1 MNRGEKVRLT
11 DGEYSSVKAVMH
23 AELIAQAKAKQPI
36 TYSELA
42 SRLPVLIHPHS
53 FVFSRLLR
61 EVCAEAFSQGHGQ
74 LCALVV
80 SKQTGMPSSGY
91 FVGVA
96 APGRDMSDL
105 ETAWHEDLDLLYAR
119 WEDDDNA

>member
-11 DGEYSSVKAVMH
+11 DAERAAVKAAMH
-23 AELIAQAKAKQPI
+23 TALIQQAKAKQTI

-42 SRLPVLIHPHS
+42 ARLPVLIHPHS

-61 EVCAEAFSQGHGQ
+61 EVCAEGFEKGHGQ

-80 SKQTGMPSSGY
+80 SKQTGMPSGGY
-91 FVGVA
+91 FVGSA
-96 APGRDMSDL
+96 TPSCDMSNLESAWLEDL
-105 ETAWHEDLDLLYAR
+105 ESLFTLWADRQA
-119 WEDDDNA
+119 